1 MEVSIV
7 AIGSGG
13 SGRSRDEGGIL
24 EGSWLWVA
32 LPVGVLGLIAA
43 LWFLVIAP
51 AGGAPPKATVTPAK
65 TATSQ
70 AAPSVTLASI
80 EKPTNT
86 AQPTDVPLPTAA
98 PTAMPTAIGLGV
110 RVEVTGTGA
119 QQLSVRSA
127 AGTSATR
134 LKFVPDG
141 TKFVVV
147 GGPEDANGY
156 TWWKVDDQAGTVGW
170 VAGKFLKLTP

>member
-1 MEVSIV
+1 MSSSRGGGRPQGE
-7 AIGSGG
+7 GG
-13 SGRSRDEGGIL
+13 SVL

-51 AGGAPPKATVTPAK
+51 AGGPPPRATVTP
-65 TATSQ
+65 Q
-70 AAPSVTLASI
+70 VTVTPIWPTVTPMGALA
-80 EKPTNT
+80 
-86 AQPTDVPLPTAA
+86 TDVPEPTPEPTAG
-98 PTAMPTAIGLGV
+98 PTAEPTQPTAVGV
-110 RVEVTGTGA
+110 GARVEVAGTAG
-119 QQLSVRSA
+119 QQLRVRQEP
-127 AGTSATR
+127 GLNTVT

-147 GGPEDANGY
+147 GGPEQASGL

-170 VAGKFLKLTP
+170 VAADYIRLAP